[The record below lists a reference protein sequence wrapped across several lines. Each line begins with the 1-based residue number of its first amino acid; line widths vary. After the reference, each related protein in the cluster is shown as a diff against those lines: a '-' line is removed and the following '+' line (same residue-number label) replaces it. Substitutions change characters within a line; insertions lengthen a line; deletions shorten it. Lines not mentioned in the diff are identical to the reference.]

1 MSLNSFGMVNSLV
14 AILNGRTDDSNR
26 AIASYLA
33 GQIHAIDTVTVQM
46 IIDGAFVSRSAVRRF
61 CNQLGYSSW
70 NDLKASFSLNVFP
83 SDLRHRDLSLSLE
96 DYRSVLDEQI
106 ALIVRD
112 LREQVPS
119 ETVRVLARLIANY
132 VDVAFVCP
140 SNTMGVMIRFQEEM
154 LFAGRSIEL
163 ISDVYSTWEPS
174 SSSDEA
180 LMVVVSV
187 TGGFAL
193 EADSWVREQP
203 GKKVLVTANTAA
215 QTIETYDEVL
225 YVSGEQRALD
235 ELGAF
240 GKYGIT
246 YFFDL
251 LSACYI
257 NEFYEG
263 VRVG

>member
-14 AILNGRTDDSNR
+14 AILNGRTDGSNR

-33 GQIHAIDTVTVQM
+33 GQIHAIDDVTVQM

-83 SDLRHRDLSLSLE
+83 SDLRHRDLTLALE
-96 DYRSVLDEQI
+96 DYRQSLDEQI
-106 ALIVRD
+106 ARIVRD
-112 LREQVPS
+112 MREHVSS
-119 ETVRVLARLIANY
+119 EVVRSLARLISVHSN
-132 VDVAFVCP
+132 VAIVCP
-140 SNTMGVMIRFQEEM
+140 SNTMGVLVRFQEEM

-163 ISDVYSTWEPS
+163 ISDVYSAWDPINPMG
-174 SSSDEA
+174 EA
-180 LMVVVSV
+180 LVMVVSV
-187 TGGFAL
+187 TGGFAQ
-193 EADSWVREQP
+193 EADDLVRELP
-203 GKKVLVTANTAA
+203 GKKVLVTANASAPATD
-215 QTIETYDEVL
+215 TYDEVFC
-225 YVSGEQRALD
+225 VSGEERNLD

-263 VRVG
+263 ERVG